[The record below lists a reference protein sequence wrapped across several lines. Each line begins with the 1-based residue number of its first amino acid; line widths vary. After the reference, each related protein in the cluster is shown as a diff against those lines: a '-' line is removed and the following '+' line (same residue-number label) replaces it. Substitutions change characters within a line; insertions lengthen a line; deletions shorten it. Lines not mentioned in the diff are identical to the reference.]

1 MERFPRSKSSKP
13 VRGEGDYRP
22 EWGYGAAYR
31 SFYDIDLNQDFF
43 LVAHGEHRLA
53 AQLFEPAGTPR
64 GSAVVVH
71 GYYDHVGLYGHLIR
85 YLLGTG
91 RRVLAYDQQGH
102 GLSTGAAATIESF
115 DHYVD
120 ALEAVL
126 DVAGHRLIEPVCV
139 VAQSMGAAVVMQY
152 LKRPSSRDF
161 IGAALLAPLVRPAN
175 WRMNRLVYMV
185 ARHLVASVGR
195 GWVNNTDN
203 PEFIELLRND
213 PLQCRRLPVQWVTAM
228 VEWMYRF
235 EASAPSPLRPLVVQ
249 GGRDKTVDG
258 AYNIP
263 VLRRIYDMELLEIP
277 QARHHLVNETEDIRR
292 QMWRFFDARL

>member
-1 MERFPRSKSSKP
+1 M
-13 VRGEGDYRP
+13 RGEGEYRP
-22 EWGYGAAYR
+22 ELGFSPAYR
-31 SFYDIDLNQDFF
+31 SFYDLDLGQDFF
-43 LVAHGEHRLA
+43 FVSYGEHRLA
-53 AQLFEPAGTPR
+53 AQVFEPAGTPE
-64 GSAVVVH
+64 GSAIVVH

-102 GLSTGAAATIESF
+102 GLSRGAAATIESF

-126 DVAGHRLIEPVCV
+126 DAAESRLPEPVCV

-152 LKRPSSRDF
+152 AARPLSRTF
-161 IGAALLAPLVRPAN
+161 AGTALLAPLVRPTN
-175 WRMNRLVYMV
+175 WRWNRFVYM
-185 ARHLVASVGR
+185 AAKPLVRSVGR
-195 GWVNNTDN
+195 GWVNNTEN
-203 PEFIELLRND
+203 PEFIELLRRD

-235 EASAPSPLRPLVVQ
+235 ETSEPSSLRPLVVQ
-249 GGRDKTVDG
+249 GGRDMTVDA

-263 VLRRIYDMELLEIP
+263 VLQRIYDIELLEIP
-277 QARHHLVNETEDIRR
+277 EARHHLVNETEAIRQ

>member
-1 MERFPRSKSSKP
+1 M
-13 VRGEGDYRP
+13 RGEGDYRP
-22 EWGYGAAYR
+22 EWGFGDAYR
-31 SFYDIDLNQDFF
+31 RFYDLDLGQDYF
-43 LVAHGEHRLA
+43 LVCHGDHRLA
-53 AQLFEPAGTPR
+53 AQVFEPAGPPR

-115 DHYVD
+115 DHYAD
-120 ALEAVL
+120 AFETVL
-126 DVAGHRLIEPVCV
+126 DIAQPHLCEPVCV

-152 LKRPSSRDF
+152 GKRPGSRTF
-161 IGAALLAPLVRPAN
+161 EGTALLAPLVRPTN
-175 WRMNRLVYMV
+175 WRWNRFVYMV
-185 ARHLVASVGR
+185 AKRTVASVGR
-195 GWVNNTDN
+195 GWVNNTEN
-203 PEFIELLRND
+203 PEFIELLRRD

-235 EASAPSPLRPLVVQ
+235 ETSEPLPLRPLVVQ
-249 GGRDKTVDG
+249 GGRDMTVDG
-258 AYNIP
+258 TYNIP
-263 VLRRIYDMELLEIP
+263 VLQRIYDVELLEIP
-277 QARHHLVNETEDIRR
+277 EARHHLVNETEAIRR

>member
-1 MERFPRSKSSKP
+1 M
-13 VRGEGDYRP
+13 RGEGDYRP
-22 EWGYGAAYR
+22 ECGFGAAYR
-31 SFYDIDLNQDFF
+31 SFYDLDLDQDFF
-43 LVAHGEHRLA
+43 LVRHGEHRLA
-53 AQLFEPAGTPR
+53 AQVFEPAGTPT

-85 YLLGTG
+85 YLLDTG

-126 DVAGHRLIEPVCV
+126 EAAADRLTEPVCV

-152 LKRPSSRDF
+152 ATRPASRDF
-161 IGAALLAPLVRPAN
+161 VGTALLAPLVRPMN
-175 WRMNRLVYMV
+175 WRMNRFVYLV
-185 ARHLVASVGR
+185 AKHLVTSVGR

-203 PEFIELLRND
+203 REFIDLLQRD

-235 EASAPSPLRPLVVQ
+235 EHSDPSPMRPLVVQ
-249 GGRDKTVDG
+249 GGRDMTVDG
-258 AYNIP
+258 AYNIA
-263 VLRRIYDMELLEIP
+263 VLQRIYDMELLEIP
-277 QARHHLVNETEDIRR
+277 QARHHLVNETQEIRR
-292 QMWRFFDARL
+292 QMWRFFDAHL